1 MPKLATIHRAANAA
15 DDSTVT
21 VLSYSAT
28 KEEAVPGAVADGTA
42 VLHVVLSET
51 ASLAGL
57 RVFKV
62 RVEAREG
69 FIKTEHIKVAVD
81 GSAIVR
87 RKDLANAALRN
98 TAQEGSTFVNGA
110 IAPGTAVQVI
120 DGALPAGGEFVRVR
134 TKAREGY
141 VHAAH
146 IKLRATP
153 KGSKRSKR

>member
-42 VLHVVLSET
+42 VLVLSET